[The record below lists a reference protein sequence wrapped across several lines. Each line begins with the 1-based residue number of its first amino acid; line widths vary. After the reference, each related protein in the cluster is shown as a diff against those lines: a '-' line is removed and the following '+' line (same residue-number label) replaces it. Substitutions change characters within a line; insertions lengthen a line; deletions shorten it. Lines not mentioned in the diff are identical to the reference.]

1 MIVNF
6 SIHPLGPISKQFL
19 QIGISDYASAC
30 DFVRLLPY
38 ARNSDK
44 HQNDIVLQE
53 GFGTCSTKHA
63 LLAELALEQEVKRVR
78 LMLGIFMMHAHN
90 TPRVAAILAEHK
102 LIAIPE
108 AHTYLRSANTLI
120 DCTGVN
126 FSEQNFLPD
135 LIHEIEIV
143 PKQIREYKPLYHQ
156 QYIETWLADHPE
168 IPYTMPEIWAIREA
182 CIAALAQ

>member
-1 MIVNF
+1 MSDF
-6 SIHPLGPISKQFL
+6 SIHPLGPLSNQFL
-19 QIGISDYASAC
+19 QLGLTNFSSAC
-30 DFVRLLPY
+30 AYVRALPY

-44 HQNDIVLQE
+44 FQNDIVLQE

-63 LLAELALEQEVKRVR
+63 LLAELALEQEVAGMR
-78 LMLGIFMMHAHN
+78 LILGVFMMHGQN
-90 TPRVAAILAEHK
+90 TPRVASILATHQ
-102 LIAIPE
+102 LAGIPE

-135 LIHEIEIV
+135 LIREIEIV

-156 QYIETWLADHPE
+156 QFIESWLAENPE
-168 IPYTMPEIWAIREA
+168 IPYTMSEIWTIREA